1 VNRVTIPVG
10 GCQLPVGGSDAR
22 GGAESGVARKG
33 RRPAHGANGRSLF
46 DRVLTLVVASVLA
59 GCSIEST
66 ERERRVTDTTALHRT
81 SVVLL
86 GTGTPN
92 AEPSRSGPAVAVIV
106 DDTPYLVD
114 LGPGVVRRAAAA
126 AERGIEAL
134 RVSNL
139 RIAFITHLH
148 TDHTLGYP
156 DFIFTPWVLER
167 NVPAE
172 VYGPGGLQT
181 MTEHLLAAYEA
192 DVRLRREGLEPANPD
207 GYTVNVHEIEPGLIY
222 EDARVRVTA
231 FPVQHGS
238 WSQAFGFR
246 FDTPDRSIVISGD
259 TRPSPTI
266 AENCQAC
273 DVLIHEVYSQAGF
286 EGREPVWQRYHA
298 AFHTSSHELGE
309 IAREAR
315 PGLLVLYH
323 QLLWDSTPGDLLAEI
338 ATVYDG
344 PVAYGND
351 LDVY

>member
-1 VNRVTIPVG
+1 MGRKARW
-10 GCQLPVGGSDAR
+10 LPC
-22 GGAESGVARKG
+22 GATG
-33 RRPAHGANGRSLF
+33 RLAVE
-46 DRVLTLVVASVLA
+46 RVLTLVVTSALL
-59 GCSIEST
+59 GCSVEST
-66 ERERRVTDTTALHRT
+66 ERERRVSDATLERT
-81 SVVLL
+81 RVVLL

-92 AEPSRSGPAVAVIV
+92 ADPSRSGPAVAVVV

-114 LGPGVVRRAAAA
+114 LGPGIVRRAAAA

-139 RIAFITHLH
+139 HIAFITHLH

-167 NVPAE
+167 DVPAE
-172 VYGPGGLQT
+172 VYGPSGLQA
-181 MTEHLLAAYEA
+181 MTEHLLAAYEE
-192 DVRLRREGLEPANPD
+192 DVRLRLEGLEPANPD
-207 GYTVNVHEIEPGLIY
+207 GYKVNVHEIEPGLIY
-222 EDARVRVTA
+222 EDARVRVAA

-238 WSQAFGFR
+238 WPQAFGFR
-246 FDTPDRSIVISGD
+246 FDTPDRTIVISGD
-259 TRPSPTI
+259 TRPSATI

-286 EGREPVWQRYHA
+286 ERREPVWQRYHA

-309 IAREAR
+309 IARRAR

-323 QLLWDSTPGDLLAEI
+323 QLLWGSTPEDVLAEI